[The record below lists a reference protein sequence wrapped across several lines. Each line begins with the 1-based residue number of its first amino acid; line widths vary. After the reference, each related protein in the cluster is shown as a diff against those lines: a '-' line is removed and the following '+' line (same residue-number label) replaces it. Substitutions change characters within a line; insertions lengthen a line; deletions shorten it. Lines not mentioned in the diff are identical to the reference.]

1 VDSQHHGAEDDGHQ
15 YNMPVPCNAS
25 DPKAALA
32 VKTSPSKWTRSITA
46 PKMVVVDV
54 TRKYHATHQIQR
66 LHLQLKKAIKV
77 GSQYHGAEDD
87 DRQCN
92 MPVPCNALDP
102 KAALAVKTSP

>member
-46 PKMVVVDV
+46 LKMVVVDV
-54 TRKYHATHQIQR
+54 ACKYHATHQIQR
-66 LHLQLKKAIKV
+66 LHLQFKKAIKV
-77 GSQYHGAEDD
+77 GRSITAPKMMTVNVTC
-87 DRQCN
+87 QCH
-92 MPVPCNALDP
+92 A
-102 KAALAVKTSP
+102 TR